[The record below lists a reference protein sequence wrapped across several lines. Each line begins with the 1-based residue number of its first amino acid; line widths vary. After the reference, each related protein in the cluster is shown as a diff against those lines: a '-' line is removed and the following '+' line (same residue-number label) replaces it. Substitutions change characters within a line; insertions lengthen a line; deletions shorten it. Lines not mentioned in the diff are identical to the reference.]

1 METLLKRVVA
11 SCKHSSK
18 FYQQQL
24 WKRYL
29 DLSSLPVTGSYARQ
43 RLHPD
48 WKQMDNRI
56 RRMES
61 RLADFRIL
69 CNEVRIQ
76 KNRLEQNDT
85 SFPTARLEALIKEK
99 EAEVVK
105 ERATIISDLQYLT
118 ATFVEGATR
127 EYVAL
132 RKFFMLFLYRTIRL
146 AFENLSDEDFEKL
159 LVENVDGLSLD
170 VPGRGTVSF
179 APHLCKK
186 IVSASKK
193 LTVGTAGVDT
203 SAIAIAFA
211 ILQAPHYK
219 HCVSPD
225 CRREDCICVKSDY
238 AELFEAFFKE
248 SARSIGHQKAR
259 GELSAAYEV
268 LLTFPTKEPEKEP
281 EPEPEP
287 VKQQATFRIG

>member
-1 METLLKRVVA
+1 MEALLRKVATLRKY
-11 SCKHSSK
+11 SSK
-18 FYQQQL
+18 SYQQQL
-24 WKRYL
+24 WKRHF
-29 DLSSLPVTGSYARQ
+29 DLSSLPQPGSYVRQ

-48 WKQMDNRI
+48 WKHMDNKI

-76 KNRLEQNDT
+76 KNRLEQNDN

-105 ERATIISDLQYLT
+105 ERAGIISDLQNLT
-118 ATFVEGATR
+118 ATFVEGATK
-127 EYVAL
+127 EYVVL
-132 RKFFMLFLYRTIRL
+132 RKFFLLFLHNTIRF
-146 AFENLSDEDFEKL
+146 AFENLSEEEFEKL
-159 LVENVDGLSLD
+159 LTENPEGVSFE

-186 IVSASKK
+186 IASASKK
-193 LTVGTAGVDT
+193 LVVTTSGVDT

-211 ILQAPHYK
+211 ILQAPHHK
-219 HCVSPD
+219 HCVSPT

-238 AELFEAFFKE
+238 EELFEAFFKE
-248 SARSIGHQKAR
+248 TARSIGHQKCR

-268 LLTFPTKEPEKEP
+268 MLTFPTKEPEKEP

-287 VKQQATFRIG
+287 VKQQAIFRIG